1 MIFLKAGKA
10 KSAYTIGCALV
21 SLILLCGLAFA
32 SGGGEHGGAHDSGKT
47 LDLLYRFINFALLV
61 IILVV
66 VVKKAG
72 LGRFFSE
79 RIEEI
84 RKKFDDL
91 KAEKDE
97 TESRYQELEKKLKE
111 FEVKKQEILEQFKAD
126 GAAEKEKII
135 AEAKE
140 RAEQILNQAD
150 LTIEREIQAARD
162 RLRQEVVEVAAQKAQ
177 EIIEKEI
184 KDDDQD
190 HLVNEF
196 IERVEK
202 LH

>member
-1 MIFLKAGKA
+1 MITLKGRKG
-10 KSAYTIGCALV
+10 KSALTVVCALIGLL
-21 SLILLCGLAFA
+21 LICGLAYA
-32 SGGGEHGGAHDSGKT
+32 SGGGEHGAAHDSGKMF
-47 LDLLYRFINFALLV
+47 DLLKRAINFALLV

-66 VVKKAG
+66 VLKKIKIG
-72 LGRFFSE
+72 GFFSS

-84 RKKFDDL
+84 KKKFDDL
-91 KAEKDE
+91 NAEKDNSE
-97 TESRYQELEKKLKE
+97 ARFQELEKKLKE
-111 FEVKKQEILEQFKAD
+111 FEVKKQEIIEQFKAD

-140 RAEQILNQAD
+140 RANQILIQAD
-150 LTIEREIQAARD
+150 LTIEREIQGARD

-184 KDDDQD
+184 KDSDQD

-196 IERVEK
+196 IDRVEK

>member
-1 MIFLKAGKA
+1 MIILKGRKG
-10 KSAYTIGCALV
+10 KSALTVVCTLIGL
-21 SLILLCGLAFA
+21 LLLCGLAYA
-32 SGGGEHGGAHDSGKT
+32 SGGGEQAVAHESGET
-47 LDLLYRFINFALLV
+47 LLYRFINFALLV

-66 VVKKAG
+66 VVKKVKIG
-72 LGRFFSE
+72 GFFSS

-84 RKKFDDL
+84 KKKFDEL
-91 KAEKDE
+91 NAEKDTSE
-97 TESRYQELEKKLKE
+97 GRLKELEKKLKE
-111 FEVKKQEILEQFKAD
+111 FEVQKQEIIEQFKAD

-140 RAEQILNQAD
+140 RANQILIQAD

-162 RLRQEVVEVAAQKAQ
+162 RLRQEVVEVAARKAQ
-177 EIIEKEI
+177 EIIEKQI

>member
-1 MIFLKAGKA
+1 MCTLIGLFL
-10 KSAYTIGCALV
+10 V
-21 SLILLCGLAFA
+21 CGLAYA
-32 SGGGEHGGAHDSGKT
+32 SGGGEEGGAHDSGRT
-47 LDLLYRFINFALLV
+47 LDLLYRFINFTLLV

-66 VVKKAG
+66 VVKKAKIG
-72 LGRFFSE
+72 GFFSS

-84 RKKFDDL
+84 KKKFDDL
-91 KAEKDE
+91 NADKDTSE
-97 TESRYQELEKKLKE
+97 GRFQELEKKLKE
-111 FEVKKQEILEQFKAD
+111 FEVKKQEIIEQFKAD

-140 RAEQILNQAD
+140 RANQILIQAD

-162 RLRQEVVEVAAQKAQ
+162 RLRQEVVEVAARNAQ
-177 EIIEKEI
+177 EIIEREI
-184 KDDDQD
+184 KDGDQD

>member
-1 MIFLKAGKA
+1 MIILKGRKG
-10 KSAYTIGCALV
+10 KSALTVVCTLIGL
-21 SLILLCGLAFA
+21 LLLCGLAYA
-32 SGGGEHGGAHDSGKT
+32 SGGGEEGGAHDSGRT

-66 VVKKAG
+66 VVKKAKIG
-72 LGRFFSE
+72 GFFSS

-84 RKKFDDL
+84 KKKFDEL
-91 KAEKDE
+91 NTEKDTSE
-97 TESRYQELEKKLKE
+97 GRFQELEKKLKE
-111 FEVKKQEILEQFKAD
+111 FEVQKQEIIEQFKAD

-140 RAEQILNQAD
+140 RANQILIQAD

-177 EIIEKEI
+177 EIIEKQI

>member
-1 MIFLKAGKA
+1 MVILKGRKG
-10 KSAYTIGCALV
+10 KSALTVVCTLMGMLLV
-21 SLILLCGLAFA
+21 CGLAYA
-32 SGGGEHGGAHDSGKT
+32 SGGGEQGAAHDSGRT
-47 LDLLYRFINFALLV
+47 LDLLYRFINFTLLV

-66 VVKKAG
+66 VVKKAKIG
-72 LGRFFSE
+72 GFFSS

-84 RKKFDDL
+84 KKKFDDL
-91 KAEKDE
+91 NAEKDTSE
-97 TESRYQELEKKLKE
+97 GRFQELEKKLKE
-111 FEVKKQEILEQFKAD
+111 FEVQKQEIMEQFKAD
-126 GAAEKEKII
+126 GEAEKEKII

-140 RAEQILNQAD
+140 RANQILIQAD

-162 RLRQEVVEVAAQKAQ
+162 RLRQEVVEVAARNAQ
-177 EIIEKEI
+177 EIIEREI
-184 KDDDQD
+184 KDGDQD

>member
-1 MIFLKAGKA
+1 MVILKGRKG
-10 KSAYTIGCALV
+10 KSALTAVCTLMGMLLV
-21 SLILLCGLAFA
+21 CGLAYA
-32 SGGGEHGGAHDSGKT
+32 SGGGEQGAAHDSGRT
-47 LDLLYRFINFALLV
+47 LDLLYRFINFTLLV

-66 VVKKAG
+66 VVKKAKIG
-72 LGRFFSE
+72 GFFSS

-84 RKKFDDL
+84 KKKFDDL
-91 KAEKDE
+91 NAEKDTSE
-97 TESRYQELEKKLKE
+97 GRFQELEKKLKE
-111 FEVKKQEILEQFKAD
+111 FEVKKQEIIEQFKAD

-135 AEAKE
+135 AEARE
-140 RAEQILNQAD
+140 RANQILIQAD

-162 RLRQEVVEVAAQKAQ
+162 RLRQEVVEVAARNAQ
-177 EIIEKEI
+177 EIIEREI
-184 KDDDQD
+184 KDGDQD

>member
-1 MIFLKAGKA
+1 MIILKGRKG
-10 KSAYTIGCALV
+10 KSALTV
-21 SLILLCGLAFA
+21 VWSLIGLLLVCGLAYA
-32 SGGGEHGGAHDSGKT
+32 SGGGEQGGAHDSGRT

-66 VVKKAG
+66 VLKKVKIG
-72 LGRFFSE
+72 GFFSS

-84 RKKFDDL
+84 KKKFDEL
-91 KAEKDE
+91 NAEKE
-97 TESRYQELEKKLKE
+97 ASEGRFKELEKKLKE

-135 AEAKE
+135 AEANE
-140 RAEQILNQAD
+140 RAQQILTQAD

-162 RLRQEVVEVAAQKAQ
+162 RLRQEVVEVAARKAQ
-177 EIIEKEI
+177 EMIEKEI

>member
-1 MIFLKAGKA
+1 MIILKGRKG
-10 KSAYTIGCALV
+10 KSALTVVCTLV
-21 SLILLCGLAFA
+21 GLFLLCGLAYA
-32 SGGGEHGGAHDSGKT
+32 SGGGEHGGAHDSGRT
-47 LDLLYRFINFALLV
+47 LDLLYRFINFTLLV

-66 VVKKAG
+66 VVKKAKIG
-72 LGRFFSE
+72 GFFSS

-84 RKKFDDL
+84 KNKFDGL
-91 KAEKDE
+91 NAEKNTSE
-97 TESRYQELEKKLKE
+97 GRFQELEKKLKE
-111 FEVKKQEILEQFKAD
+111 FEVKKQEIIEQFKAD

-140 RAEQILNQAD
+140 RANQILIQAD
-150 LTIEREIQAARD
+150 LTIEREIQGARD
-162 RLRQEVVEVAAQKAQ
+162 RLRQEVVEVAARKAQ
-177 EIIEKEI
+177 EIIEKQI

>member
-1 MIFLKAGKA
+1 MIILKGRKG
-10 KSAYTIGCALV
+10 KSALTVVCTLMGMLLV
-21 SLILLCGLAFA
+21 CGLAYA
-32 SGGGEHGGAHDSGKT
+32 SGGGEHGAAHDSGRT
-47 LDLLYRFINFALLV
+47 LDLLYRFINFTLLV

-66 VVKKAG
+66 VVKKAKIG
-72 LGRFFSE
+72 GFFSS

-84 RKKFDDL
+84 KKKFDDL
-91 KAEKDE
+91 NAEQDSSE
-97 TESRYQELEKKLKE
+97 GRFQELEKKLKE
-111 FEVKKQEILEQFKAD
+111 FEVQKQEIIEQFKAD

-140 RAEQILNQAD
+140 RANQILIQAD
-150 LTIEREIQAARD
+150 LTIEREIQGARD

-177 EIIEKEI
+177 EIIEKQI

-196 IERVEK
+196 IERVER

>member
-1 MIFLKAGKA
+1 MIILKGRKG
-10 KSAYTIGCALV
+10 KSALTVVCTLMGMLLV
-21 SLILLCGLAFA
+21 CGLAYA
-32 SGGGEHGGAHDSGKT
+32 SGGGEQGAAHDSGRT

-66 VVKKAG
+66 VLKKVKIG
-72 LGRFFSE
+72 GFFSS

-84 RKKFDDL
+84 KKKFDDL
-91 KAEKDE
+91 NAEKDSSE
-97 TESRYQELEKKLKE
+97 GRFQELEKKLKE
-111 FEVKKQEILEQFKAD
+111 FEVQKQEIIEQFKKD
-126 GAAEKEKII
+126 GAAEKERII

-140 RAEQILNQAD
+140 RADQILKQAD
-150 LTIEREIQAARD
+150 LTIEREIQGARD

>member
-1 MIFLKAGKA
+1 MVIIKGRKG
-10 KSAYTIGCALV
+10 KSALTVVCTLMGMLLV
-21 SLILLCGLAFA
+21 CGLAYA
-32 SGGGEHGGAHDSGKT
+32 SGGGESGGAHDSGRT
-47 LDLLYRFINFALLV
+47 LDLLYRFINFSLLV

-66 VVKKAG
+66 VVKKARIG
-72 LGRFFSE
+72 SFFSS

-84 RKKFDDL
+84 KKKFDDL
-91 KAEKDE
+91 NAEKDSS
-97 TESRYQELEKKLKE
+97 ESRFQELEKKLKE
-111 FEVKKQEILEQFKAD
+111 FEAKKQEILEQFKAD

-140 RAEQILNQAD
+140 RANQILAQAD

-162 RLRQEVVEVAAQKAQ
+162 RLRQEVVEVAARKAQ
-177 EIIEKEI
+177 EIIEREI
-184 KDDDQD
+184 KDSDQD